1 MKPAKGSDPFFH
13 GLLGVTMRAGDQ
25 VMASKPTRERD
36 GEREPATS
44 GQFTTEP
51 ERGEAPAWEE
61 VAAGRY
67 MPRRIKGSCKGRA
80 LG

>member
-1 MKPAKGSDPFFH
+1 MKAEQPRGRDQSQR
-13 GLLGVTMRAGDQ
+13 TAGDLQ
-25 VMASKPTRERD
+25 TGQGD
-36 GEREPATS
+36 G
-44 GQFTTEP
+44 
-51 ERGEAPAWEE
+51 PAWEE

>member
-1 MKPAKGSDPFFH
+1 MELHQSPELDQAAAAQFAEADAEDP
-13 GLLGVTMRAGDQ
+13 R
-25 VMASKPTRERD
+25 
-36 GEREPATS
+36 
-44 GQFTTEP
+44 
-51 ERGEAPAWEE
+51 AWEE